1 MMHREHFA
9 LTRYPFECALHADE
23 LFPGTAQ
30 LEARSR
36 LKHLLELRGIGLLTG
51 EAGCGKTTVC
61 RQTAESLHTGLFQV
75 CYVSLSTGSVLDTY
89 NLIAGEFGLPT
100 FTARA
105 AAYRAIRAEASRMVA
120 ESKRLPLLI
129 IDEAHHLRNEILE
142 ELRLLTSFQMD
153 SEPRLC
159 LLLAGL
165 SELRHRLAMSAHESL
180 AQRIVVRCHLGGFN
194 RDEVGAYIEH
204 RLRLAGA
211 EVPIFEPGAVEAI
224 ALASNGI
231 PRRIDRIAHYALHAA
246 AAAKARNVDTGHV
259 ADAKA
264 ELGP

>member
-1 MMHREHFA
+1 MYQHHFT
-9 LTRYPFECALHADE
+9 LKRFPFENTLQADE
-23 LFPGTAQ
+23 LFDGAAQ

-36 LKHLLELRGIGLLTG
+36 IRHLLELRGIGLLTG

-61 RQTAESLHTGLFQV
+61 RKAVGSLHTGLFRV

-89 NLIAGEFGLPT
+89 NAIASEFGLPA

-105 AAYRAIRAEASRMVA
+105 PAYRAIRTEASRMVA
-120 ESKRLPLLI
+120 ESKQLPVLI

-142 ELRLLTSFQMD
+142 ELRLLTNFRMD
-153 SEPRLC
+153 SENRLC

-165 SELRHRLAMSAHESL
+165 TELRRRLAMSAHESL
-180 AQRIVVRCHLGGFN
+180 AQRIVVRFHLGGFG

-204 RLRLAGA
+204 RLCLAGA
-211 EVPIFEPGAVEAI
+211 NAPIFEPSAVEAI

-231 PRRIDRIAHYALHAA
+231 PRRIDRMAHYALHAA
-246 AAAKARNVDTGHV
+246 AAVKARSVTTEHV
-259 ADAKA
+259 AAAAA
-264 ELGP
+264 ELSP